1 MEGQTQPTSNI
12 SKTSD
17 FKPKKKNRSN
27 KNPGILVIVIVLI
40 LFLLA
45 VGVFYFYKVNYYTTH
60 FRKGS
65 MINGIKVSQ
74 MTVSEAESAI
84 NEQART
90 YCITLTGRENMEQV
104 IRSEDIG
111 YHYVPDGS
119 VAGLLSEQNHFLW
132 MFRLEGS
139 DSSMDVP
146 TAYDEALLAD
156 QVEASIFFDKT
167 KVTPPADAFISYE
180 EGEGYSITKEVLGNR
195 VKKKKLVEAVREAVD
210 HHEASLDLETAKV
223 YAAPEITS
231 DTKKLVK
238 YCKKLNRYTGLTITY
253 DFDDRTEVIGHDTLK
268 DWLVTD
274 DANYRVSIDAEKVRT
289 YVNQLAYEYDT
300 FGCTRDFTTHDGK
313 EIKVS
318 GGDYGWLI
326 NRTKETEELIKA
338 IQKGKDVTRE
348 PAYTYTARSR
358 KVNDIGDTYIEV
370 DLTAQHLWVFN
381 EGEMILETDF
391 VSGDVS
397 RKRETPT
404 GSFNILYKER
414 DAQLVG
420 ETYNTKVSYWMPF
433 YDNCGIHDAGWR
445 SSFGGDIYLKD
456 GSHGCLNAPPAM
468 AEAIY
473 NAIEAHTPIIVYK
486 GPKASKYKTDPN
498 GKKIKPIGTVQR
510 TGDR

>member
-1 MEGQTQPTSNI
+1 MEGQTQPTPNI
-12 SKTSD
+12 SNTSD
-17 FKPKKKNRSN
+17 FTQKKRNRF
-27 KNPGILVIVIVLI
+27 KKHPVMLIILLVAI

-65 MINGIKVSQ
+65 MINGIPVSQ

-90 YCITLTGRENMEQV
+90 YSITLTGREDMEQV
-104 IRSEDIG
+104 IRSEDID

-119 VAGLLSEQNHFLW
+119 VAELLSEQNHYLW

-139 DSSMDVP
+139 DSRMDVL
-146 TAYDEALLAD
+146 TDYDEALLAN
-156 QVEASIFFDKT
+156 QVEASLFFDKT
-167 KVTPPADAFISYE
+167 KVTDPADAFISYK

-195 VKKKKLVEAVREAVD
+195 VKKKKLLRAVKDAVD
-210 HHEASLDLETAKV
+210 NHETSLDLEDAKV
-223 YAAPEITS
+223 YATPEITS
-231 DTKKLVK
+231 ETKKLVK
-238 YCKKLNRYTGLTITY
+238 YCNKLNRYTNLTITY
-253 DFDDRTEVIGHDTLK
+253 DFDDRTEVVDHDLIM
-268 DWLVTD
+268 DWLVID
-274 DANYRVSIDAEKVRT
+274 DDNFKVNIDADKVRT

-300 FGCTRDFTTHDGK
+300 FGCTREFTRHNGK
-313 EIKVS
+313 TIKVS

-326 NRTKETEELIKA
+326 NRQKETEELIRL

-370 DLTAQHLWVFN
+370 DLTAQHLWVFK
-381 EGEMILETDF
+381 EGKMVVETDF

-404 GSFNILYKER
+404 GSFHILYKER

-445 SSFGGDIYLKD
+445 SSFGGDIYLRD
-456 GSHGCLNAPPAM
+456 GSHGCLNSPPAK
-468 AEAIY
+468 AKAIY
-473 NAIEAHTPIIVYK
+473 DTIEAHTPIIVYK

-498 GKKIKPIGTVQR
+498 GKKIKPLGTVKKA
-510 TGDR
+510 G